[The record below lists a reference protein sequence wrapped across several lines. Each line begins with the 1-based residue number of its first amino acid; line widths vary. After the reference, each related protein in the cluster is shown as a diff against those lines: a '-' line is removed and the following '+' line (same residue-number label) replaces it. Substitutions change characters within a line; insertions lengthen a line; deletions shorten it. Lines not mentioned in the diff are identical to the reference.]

1 MQPGSRHRKY
11 LRDELYNL
19 YWIDNK
25 SLNQIASLYG
35 VSHSTVASWMERL
48 SIARRDLSSARKL
61 WASSLEGRKHLR
73 KLGMMKRKKFA
84 TSPSP
89 ALSYVLGS
97 VLGDGCV
104 WKYNSSG
111 RDCRC
116 RVTLCVKDRA
126 FAEKFAVALKKIRFN
141 PNICTR
147 KDGLHQVQATSIAFY
162 EWYKSLSPEQ
172 ISLLI
177 RGFEDRFVCGFY
189 ESEGSVYV
197 HRGRLRVNIRNK
209 RKELLAIVQN
219 ALNNW
224 GIKHQVYGP
233 YKNDI
238 LTLVIHGD
246 ERIEKFFDIVRPCI
260 KTAPNKL
267 FSGFQGPHH
276 P

>member
-1 MQPGSRHRKY
+1 MQLSYRYRKD
-11 LRDELYNL
+11 LRDELYKL

-25 SLNQIASLYG
+25 SLNQIARLYR
-35 VSHSTVASWMERL
+35 VSHSTVACWMERL

-61 WASSLEGRKHLR
+61 WASCPEGRRHLR
-73 KLGMMKRKKFA
+73 KLGMIKRKKLITF
-84 TSPSP
+84 PSP
-89 ALSYVLGS
+89 VLSYVLGS

-104 WKYNSSG
+104 WKHNPPSG
-111 RDCRC
+111 GGYRY
-116 RVTLCVKDRA
+116 RVTLCVKNRA
-126 FAEKFAVALKKIRFN
+126 FAEKFAVALKKIGLN

-162 EWYKSLSPEQ
+162 EWYKSLSPKQ
-172 ISLLI
+172 ISSLI

-219 ALNNW
+219 ALSNW

-233 YKNDI
+233 YENDI
-238 LTLVIHGD
+238 LTLVIYGD
-246 ERIEKFFDIVRPCI
+246 ERVEKFLNIVRPCI
-260 KTAPNKL
+260 KTASNKL
-267 FSGFQGPHH
+267 FSGF
-276 P
+276 